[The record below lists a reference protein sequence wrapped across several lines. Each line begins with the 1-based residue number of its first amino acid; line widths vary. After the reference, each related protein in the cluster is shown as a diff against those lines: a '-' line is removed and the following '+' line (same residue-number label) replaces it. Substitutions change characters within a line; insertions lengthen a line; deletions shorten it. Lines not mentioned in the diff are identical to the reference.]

1 MTTIVR
7 NIASGPCIMLP
18 FAQDAV
24 AASQTD
30 VQLVTPGET
39 TTPLVV
45 GYEAPWD
52 GQIVAVAY
60 TLDTAGSA
68 GTLTVGATI
77 DGTEDADT
85 TISVGTSAA
94 GYLRVPRGKAR
105 FSAGA
110 SIGAE
115 ITTDATWD
123 GTASDLGVQ
132 VYVVYNLT
140 GI

>member
-1 MTTIVR
+1 MAIDRVTSRGQLV
-7 NIASGPCIMLP
+7 ALP

-52 GQIVAVAY
+52 GEVVALAY
-60 TLDTAGSA
+60 TLDTAGAA
-68 GTLTVGATI
+68 GTLTVGVTI

-85 TISVGTSAA
+85 TISVGTSAN
-94 GYLRVPRGKAR
+94 GYLRVPRGKCR
-105 FSAGA
+105 FVAGQQ
-110 SIGAE
+110 IGAE

-123 GTASDLGVQ
+123 GTASDLGAQ
-132 VYVVYNLT
+132 VYVLYYMT